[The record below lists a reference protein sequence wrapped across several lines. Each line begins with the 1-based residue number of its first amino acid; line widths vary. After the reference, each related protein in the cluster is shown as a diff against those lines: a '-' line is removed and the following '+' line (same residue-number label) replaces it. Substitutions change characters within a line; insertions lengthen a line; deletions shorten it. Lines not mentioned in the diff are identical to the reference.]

1 MREIQIII
9 LENITEISF
18 PSMTQSNAYI
28 IRFIFLVIF
37 HIIAGVCNRFETP
50 FSELFIPDC
59 ILLNKFLNDQ
69 FGMQEIEQFV

>member
-28 IRFIFLVIF
+28 IRFILLVIF
-37 HIIAGVCNRFETP
+37 HIIAGVGN
-50 FSELFIPDC
+50 
-59 ILLNKFLNDQ
+59 
-69 FGMQEIEQFV
+69 